1 MNVRALAEE
10 ARISRSVDL
19 ASVLARAEATSIS
32 RNIELASVLARAE
45 ATSISRSVDL
55 ASVLARA
62 EATSISRNVELASVL
77 ARAEATSISRSVDLA
92 SVRVAEVARMV
103 EPFRAVIASVSAW
116 EASLTARIAE
126 LRKPWALLDHSDQSM
141 MGFARLSRLSDAVH
155 TAAPYSESVG
165 ELVANELGGGVE
177 ADPYDDTPSE
187 RDENAVKAGFNL
199 ELITFPPAAYSEVVV
214 AAGFKFHFAP
224 PPVPQAVE
232 SASPGAVFDPMHGAM
247 LTGLE
252 QRLRRIVEDRLSG
265 LDGPNW
271 FKHRVSGEVRKKCLA
286 RQEQER
292 QADRPVFAPIQYAD
306 FMDLADIIGRSD
318 NWSDAFKPIFRNK
331 ENFLVS
337 LRRLHPI
344 RKAIAHSR
352 PLGRFDVL
360 TLVSEATRI
369 FSALEGQLV
378 H

>member
-1 MNVRALAEE
+1 MNVLALAEE

-177 ADPYDDTPSE
+177 ADPV
-187 RDENAVKAGFNL
+187 RR
-199 ELITFPPAAYSEVVV
+199 YS
-214 AAGFKFHFAP
+214 K
-224 PPVPQAVE
+224 
-232 SASPGAVFDPMHGAM
+232 
-247 LTGLE
+247 
-252 QRLRRIVEDRLSG
+252 R
-265 LDGPNW
+265 
-271 FKHRVSGEVRKKCLA
+271 
-286 RQEQER
+286 
-292 QADRPVFAPIQYAD
+292 
-306 FMDLADIIGRSD
+306 
-318 NWSDAFKPIFRNK
+318 
-331 ENFLVS
+331 
-337 LRRLHPI
+337 
-344 RKAIAHSR
+344 
-352 PLGRFDVL
+352 
-360 TLVSEATRI
+360 TR
-369 FSALEGQLV
+369 
-378 H
+378 